1 MKLKELIEIV
11 ELSRNDNGL
20 YMDNLLYGKNLE
32 KYKKII
38 MNTDEF
44 KECDSLEILE
54 HPLVKDKNG
63 EILTTSTVKLSD
75 VMTFKGKCYLLSL
88 TLTPEMYDPIKAFEP
103 VKNGASISPTVYDPM
118 TFEPR
123 KHILLTWSPEMA
135 QDLLG
140 TNNEGTLRN
149 DIHKLLDDV
158 LENPEE
164 YQTKGFRGVLVRGLF
179 EVIEDGGDTEVNHY
193 YIDLKKNESDAK
205 ETNERLVNILK
216 KNKELED
223 RIFAEEKYMVEVN
236 KLTKLKKRK

>member
-158 LENPEE
+158 LNNPEE

-236 KLTKLKKRK
+236 KLMKRKRK

>member
-158 LENPEE
+158 LNNPEE

-216 KNKELED
+216 KNKEMED
-223 RIFAEEKYMVEVN
+223 RIAAEEKYQIEIR
-236 KLTKLKKRK
+236 KLMKLKKRK

>member
-103 VKNGASISPTVYDPM
+103 VKNGASISRTVYDPM

-158 LENPEE
+158 LNNPEE
-164 YQTKGFRGVLVRGLF
+164 YKTKGFRSILVRGLF

-193 YIDLKKNESDAK
+193 YIDLKKNESDAN

-216 KNKELED
+216 KNKEMED
-223 RIFAEEKYMVEVN
+223 RIAAEEKYQIEIR
-236 KLTKLKKRK
+236 KLMKLKKRK

>member
-1 MKLKELIEIV
+1 
-11 ELSRNDNGL
+11 
-20 YMDNLLYGKNLE
+20 
-32 KYKKII
+32 
-38 MNTDEF
+38 
-44 KECDSLEILE
+44 
-54 HPLVKDKNG
+54 
-63 EILTTSTVKLSD
+63 
-75 VMTFKGKCYLLSL
+75 
-88 TLTPEMYDPIKAFEP
+88 
-103 VKNGASISPTVYDPM
+103 
-118 TFEPR
+118 
-123 KHILLTWSPEMA
+123 MA

-158 LENPEE
+158 LDNPKE

-236 KLTKLKKRK
+236 KLMKLKKRK

>member
-54 HPLVKDKNG
+54 HPLVKDNNG
-63 EILTTSTVKLSD
+63 EVLNTSTVKLSD
-75 VMTFKGKCYLLSL
+75 VMKFKGKCYLLSL
-88 TLTPEMYDPIKAFEP
+88 TLTPEMYDPNRLIKP
-103 VKNGASISPTVYDPM
+103 VKNGAAMGPVIYDPM

-140 TNNEGTLRN
+140 TNNERTLRN

-158 LENPEE
+158 LDNPEE

-236 KLTKLKKRK
+236 KLMKLKKRK

>member
-158 LENPEE
+158 LNNPEE
-164 YQTKGFRGVLVRGLF
+164 YKTKGFRSILVRGLF

-193 YIDLKKNESDAK
+193 YIDLKKNESDAN

-216 KNKELED
+216 KNKEMED
-223 RIFAEEKYMVEVN
+223 RIAAEEKYQIEIR
-236 KLTKLKKRK
+236 KLMKLKKRK

>member
-158 LENPEE
+158 LNNPEE

-216 KNKELED
+216 KNKEMED
-223 RIFAEEKYMVEVN
+223 RIAEEEKYQIEIR
-236 KLTKLKKRK
+236 KLMKLKKRK